1 MYQIVV
7 ESTGVVLAKSLT
19 LDAVDQW
26 LERHEADYCNL
37 RTAGMTVF
45 VVLLISSQPTL

>member
-7 ESTGVVLAKSLT
+7 ESTGAVLARSLT

-26 LERHEADYCNL
+26 LERHKADYCNL

-45 VVLLISSQPTL
+45 DAMLIARQPTL